1 MALQRTATSPFEPV
15 FARHA
20 GAIPLPYLRALAYKE
35 SGFRPDIIHPTS
47 RATGLFQ
54 ITRTALESF
63 NIKSGTAHSLAHLIN
78 PELNTRVAASHLA
91 SVINGY
97 RRLRSLAPDWSSRR
111 WVELLTLGWN
121 AGHNAVIALVAR
133 MEASGMP
140 PERITVD
147 TVSELARATGR
158 GKYVA
163 DPARV
168 AWAKSVASVFLGGG
182 AVPSRRGP
190 LVASMVPSGR
200 GGALALAFGAL
211 MAGVALVFGR
221 PDQADTRK
229 EAHHARG

>member
-20 GAIPLPYLRALAYKE
+20 GAVPLPYLRALAYKE
-35 SGFRPDIIHPTS
+35 SGFRPDVVHPTS

-54 ITRTALESF
+54 ITTPALQSF
-63 NIKSGTAHSLAHLIN
+63 NVRNGSALSLANLLN

-91 SVINGY
+91 SVMNGY
-97 RRLRSLAPDWSSRR
+97 RRLRSLAPDWSNRR

-121 AGHNAVIALVAR
+121 AGHNAVIALATK

-168 AWAKSVASVFLGGG
+168 SWAKSVANLFLGGG
-182 AVPSRRGP
+182 AVPSSRGP
-190 LVASMVPSGR
+190 MVASMVPAGR
-200 GGALALAFGAL
+200 GGGLALAFGAV
-211 MAGVALVFGR
+211 MAGVAIVFGR
-221 PDQADTRK
+221 KGGEDQAGGRH
-229 EAHHARG
+229 ERR